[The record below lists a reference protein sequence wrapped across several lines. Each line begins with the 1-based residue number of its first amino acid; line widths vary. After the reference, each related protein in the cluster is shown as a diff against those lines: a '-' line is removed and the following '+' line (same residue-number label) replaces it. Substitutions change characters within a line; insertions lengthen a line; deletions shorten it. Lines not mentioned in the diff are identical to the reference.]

1 MGGDHEWVQVSFGGN
16 ENIQK
21 LDYCDGYTLKIS
33 KKNLVVLNFTLNLI
47 VLIHKL

>member
-1 MGGDHEWVQVSFGGN
+1 MGSDHEWVQVSFWGN

-33 KKNLVVLNFTLNLI
+33 KKPFSCFEL
-47 VLIHKL
+47 